1 MSGSVSIDIY
11 IAILIMVLVN
21 YFTRVFPFI
30 FFIKKEPPEYIVFI
44 ERFFPAIIIVI
55 LIVYTLREID
65 FSLYPYG
72 LKEIFGVFFTAILHI
87 SIKNYLISIFGGTI
101 FYMALVQYL

>member
-1 MSGSVSIDIY
+1 MSLLEIY
-11 IAILIMVLVN
+11 LAIAVMAIVN

-30 FFIKKEPPEYIVFI
+30 FFIKKEPPSYIIFI
-44 ERFFPAIIIVI
+44 EKYFPPVIMMI
-55 LIVYTLREID
+55 LIIYTLKDID
-65 FSLYPYG
+65 FKVYPYG
-72 LKEIFGVFFTAILHI
+72 VKELLGIVVTAILHL

>member
-1 MSGSVSIDIY
+1 MSSLEIY
-11 IAILIMVLVN
+11 LAIAVMAVVN

-30 FFIKKEPPEYIVFI
+30 FFIKKEPPLYIIFI
-44 ERFFPAIIIVI
+44 EKYFPPVIMMI
-55 LIVYTLREID
+55 LIVYTLKDID
-65 FSLYPYG
+65 FKIYPYG
-72 LKEIFGVFFTAILHI
+72 FKELLGICVTAFLHL